1 MKFFDSFLKPGGKHE
16 VPFCVLMLATSLFC
30 ALVCFEFLCMVF
42 KYNAVTFSNV
52 AFIVALVVVNAA
64 AAILNLDRLSK
75 AIKVRLR

>member
-1 MKFFDSFLKPGGKHE
+1 
-16 VPFCVLMLATSLFC
+16 
-30 ALVCFEFLCMVF
+30 MVF

-75 AIKVRLR
+75 AIKARLR